1 MYKQEF
7 IKRLRIKLSALPKW
21 DVEERVSFY
30 SEMIDD
36 RMEDGTPETVAVAQI
51 GSADEIARQTLLEY
65 YQMKYQKRRAGEKR
79 RLKAWEIVLLVL
91 GSPIWL
97 SFLIAAVAV
106 ALSLYAVLW
115 SVVVCLWAAFA
126 ALAGSMIGGVIGGI
140 VFCFLYDAMSG
151 LLVISGGIVC
161 AGLAI
166 FAFFACKAATKG
178 AVWLTVQGALAMKKC
193 FVGRGRA

>member
-1 MYKQEF
+1 MTKFKFLAALEDRLSGLPKEEVQE
-7 IKRLRIKLSALPKW
+7 RLR
-21 DVEERVSFY
+21 FY

-36 RMEDGTPETVAVAQI
+36 RMEDGTPEAVAVAQI

-65 YQMKYQKRRAGEKR
+65 YQMNYQKRRAGEKR
-79 RLKAWEIVLLVL
+79 RLKAWEILLLVL

-115 SVVVCLWAAFA
+115 SVVVSLWAAFA
-126 ALAGSMIGGVIGGI
+126 ALAGSVIGGVIGGI

-178 AVWLTVQGALAMKKC
+178 AAWLTVKGAMAMKRC
-193 FVGRGRA
+193 FVGRG